1 MNDLA
6 ISILGESRKKKKK
19 KRRAWYNLVVQKNMI
34 VRTIFKL

>member
-6 ISILGESRKKKKK
+6 ISILGESRKKKK